1 MALRFRAIYPEGI
14 TGEVEIMRNLVESN
28 HALGDREA
36 LDRIW
41 EEQGYWFFRD
51 VLDKDA
57 LNFLKDAYMGELK
70 ALDLVDADAPEPM
83 WNGRPIENFPATFHS
98 LHERKLWQQFVKQPK
113 IEAFFEDVLDD
124 VVTWIPM
131 DYYRVV
137 APKKGPAADKNIGLH
152 QDGMSN
158 PGMEFVTCWM
168 PLADIDEKVGGLVI
182 AAGQE
187 KRGYMSFG
195 DGTMGFTDG
204 PIPEDS
210 WSTAHYRPGDVVIF
224 TRTMPHYGAGNSSDR
239 FRLSLDIR
247 AVRASSKLPVIG
259 IVKSISVEE
268 VVILIEDA
276 VDITLRLD
284 DKTFIR
290 KPDPKGANAVQ
301 ITRSEVVDAL
311 PAGTPVMATEED
323 GLALVLRPQN

>member
-1 MALRFRAIYPEGI
+1 
-14 TGEVEIMRNLVESN
+14 MRNLVESN
-28 HALGDREA
+28 YALGDRGA
-36 LDRIW
+36 LDGIW

-57 LNFLKDAYMGELK
+57 LNVLKDAYMGELK
-70 ALDLVDADAPEPM
+70 ALELVDAGATEPM
-83 WNGRPIENFPATFHS
+83 WNGRPIENFPGTFHS
-98 LHERKLWQQFVKQPK
+98 LHKRKLWQDFVKEPK
-113 IEAFFEDVLDD
+113 IKAFFEDVLNDA
-124 VVTWIPM
+124 VSWIPM

-137 APKKGPAADKNIGLH
+137 PPKKGPAADKNIGLH

-168 PLADIDEKVGGLVI
+168 PLTDIDEKVGGLVI

-187 KRGYMSFG
+187 KRGYMAFG
-195 DGTMGFTDG
+195 DGAMGFSDG

-210 WSTAHYRPGDVVIF
+210 WSTARYHPGDVVIF

-259 IVKSISVEE
+259 IVKSISTEE
-268 VVILIEDA
+268 VVIRNEDA
-276 VDITLRLD
+276 VDVVLRLD
-284 DKTFIR
+284 DRTFIR
-290 KPDPKGANAVQ
+290 KPDPEGPNPIQ
-301 ITRSEVVDAL
+301 IARSEVVDGL